1 MFYFFL
7 NIAMISLL
15 SVSAV
20 MVMLW
25 FRRRFGTETLRRN
38 HEVAG
43 CVYSVVGA
51 IFAVTVAL
59 VVDTVHDEYRTAE
72 KFAATEAI
80 QVASIYQLAGWFP
93 GNGEIRLKSQLRQ
106 YATGVIEKEWA
117 RANQAGEPSD
127 AETEAVFRDIVTS
140 VRTLTPTTIQQQT
153 AYGEMIHRLSGLR
166 EYRYNRLYGKQSE
179 LPFPLWFAVVFGGM
193 ITIGFSL
200 FFSMD
205 SPKAQMVLIFF
216 VSALIW
222 SNIMVIS
229 QVHYPFNGIDI
240 TPPRPFIDWLAR
252 T

>member
-1 MFYFFL
+1 MFNFFL

-15 SVSAV
+15 SVLAV

-43 CVYSVVGA
+43 CVYSVIGA

-59 VVDTVHDEYRTAE
+59 VVDTVHDEYLTAE
-72 KFAATEAI
+72 RYAANEAI
-80 QVASIYQLAGWFP
+80 KVASIYQLADWFS
-93 GNGEIRLKSQLRQ
+93 GSEDERLKQQLKQ
-106 YATGVIEKEWA
+106 YAQIVVDKEWT
-117 RANQAGEPSD
+117 RANQEGDPADPE
-127 AETEAVFRDIVTS
+127 AELAFRGIVTS
-140 VRTLTPTTIQQQT
+140 VRTLTPITIQQQM
-153 AYGEMIHRLSGLR
+153 AYTEMIHRLSELR

-179 LPFPLWFAVVFGGM
+179 LPFPLWFAVVFGGV
-193 ITIGFSL
+193 ITIGFTL

-205 SPKAQMVLIFF
+205 NPKAQIVLIFC

-229 QVHYPFNGIDI
+229 QVHYPFNGIDV
-240 TPPRPFIDWLAR
+240 TPPRGFLNWLSR
-252 T
+252 I